1 MNSSKVSHVFESSCA
16 DASSVVVVP
25 KIVVGLA
32 PSDRLTWLHNWVKV
46 TTCATATFHLVCDF
60 SMLIEGGSCNFLV
73 VVGVDF
79 IVAKGSCFFLGRFL
93 SFFCFGHVSFEKF
106 KVRILGVEQSL
117 ELLNPFVSCCL
128 LWFVFGLHRSILVSI
143 STYEESL
150 SPGIHVILL
159 VEVQYFRLMP
169 LESHIYLKI

>member
-16 DASSVVVVP
+16 DTSSVVVVP
-25 KIVVGLA
+25 KIVIGLA
-32 PSDRLTWLHNWVKV
+32 PSDRLTWLHHWVKV
-46 TTCATATFHLVCDF
+46 TTCATTTFHLVSNF
-60 SMLIEGGSCNFLV
+60 SMLIEGGACNFFV

-79 IVAKGSCFFLGRFL
+79 IEAEGSCFFLGRFL

-106 KVRILGVEQSL
+106 KVRILGVEQGL
-117 ELLNPFVSCCL
+117 ELLNPFVSCRL
-128 LWFVFGLHRSILVSI
+128 LWFVFGLNRSMLD

-150 SPGIHVILL
+150 SPGIHVVLL